1 MKLIAMFAGGLLVAQ
16 TVSAGVFVETVNR
29 DIAAGTTTPK
39 QKIYVQ
45 NGFGRFMDPEG
56 RSSLIKGDTLYII
69 DDKDKSYI
77 VMDKATMEQVAKK
90 LNAQM
95 EQLKQQMAK
104 LPPEQRAQLE
114 QVLGGAGLG
123 GAPRTVEVADTGK
136 SDKVDGRACK
146 LWDVT
151 RDGVLDEQICVAP
164 YSSLPG
170 KENFSTVF
178 GNFAKV
184 FEEMAKSV
192 PMLSGMMANEFSAQ
206 VKTNGY
212 PVRQRAYENGKLIN
226 EETLVKTW
234 REEAIPA
241 SLFEVPAGYTRKSLP
256 VGPGQ

>member
-1 MKLIAMFAGGLLVAQ
+1 MKPIAMIAAGLLAAPLA
-16 TVSAGVFVETVNR
+16 TAGVYVETVDR
-29 DIAAGTTTPK
+29 DITSGSTTPK

-45 NGFGRFMDPEG
+45 NGAGRFLDPEG
-56 RSSLIKGDTLYII
+56 RSSLIKGDTLYMI
-69 DDKDKSYI
+69 DDKERSYI

-95 EQLKQQMAK
+95 EQLKEQMSK
-104 LPPEQRAQLE
+104 LPPEQRAQME
-114 QVLGGAGLG
+114 QMLGGAGLG
-123 GAPRTVEVADTGK
+123 GSPRTVEVSDTGK
-136 SDKVDGRACK
+136 SDKVDGRTCK

-151 RDGVLDEQICVAP
+151 RDGVLDEQICVVP

-170 KENFSTVF
+170 KENFSVVF
-178 GNFAKV
+178 GNFARV

-226 EETLVKTW
+226 EETLVKVW

-241 SLFEVPAGYTRKSLP
+241 SMFEVPAGYQRKQLP
-256 VGPGQ
+256 MGPEH